1 MTKLN
6 LNLTYIYCLCKL
18 IAQAIHYQVFS
29 QIESSAYIWYNK
41 LLLLLKTKQWPP
53 FVLSRQQ
60 LTNRTPNYFKSK
72 TLLKLFG
79 QINLDQSSTTSSI
92 FFDNNHANNKIRLFY
107 YFDELVWHF
116 QAKTVV
122 NKQPYHLVVI
132 QDLP

>member
-29 QIESSAYIWYNK
+29 QIESSPYIWYDK

-72 TLLKLFG
+72 TLFKLFG

-92 FFDNNHANNKIRLFY
+92 FLDNNHANNKICLFY

-116 QAKTVV
+116 HT
-122 NKQPYHLVVI
+122 KQLSINSHI
-132 QDLP
+132 TK